1 MCDLTEQGRKRGWP
15 SKRDQHPEDDL
26 FRHVCEEHFPRD
38 EEAAGARV
46 NRSGLTPF
54 LPPLSKGMFTNV
66 NNHYGANFAAWLARS
81 FRCRIDDELRE
92 LRTPATE
99 KLDKLAWSM
108 AHAVLYDGELEQPR
122 WWVGWAQG
130 AAAQAAGGAA
140 AAAAQ
145 GAGPAGGAAAAQAA
159 GAAAAAAAQGAGPA
173 GGAAAA
179 QAWTALVDYVNAQR
193 ASKRAAELLLR
204 EVKGAQATYKK
215 ASTRHMEWA
224 AEILAGL
231 EARRDQLGAQVQ
243 QLTQAQP
250 LTREDTQRLASLRR
264 ELHRARP
271 FTLTPSPSF
280 APIYVPLDNTSM
292 ARLPGLLPTLARR
305 HGEVFAGAGAGA
317 VAPSSFVQAAFG
329 GGGMQSSATLNAVGW
344 GLFQLGGVTSRNA
357 PFANYITT
365 DGVACSVAREAHNKP
380 LANLKPA
387 TAPADAEELCTLE
400 EMKAT
405 QIIGVDP
412 CGGGNWFMAA
422 RSPLYQPG
430 PWAWEGVREGVSP
443 AQRSLLELHDKQ
455 LDEEL
460 FPGQLPP
467 EPRRRRKGVRREGGG
482 RKGGGRKGGH
492 RRKQSKH
499 WQPRAYIG
507 GIPMAATASAARFEE
522 RLRYLFASGAAGQAA
537 GQEAGQAA
545 GQAEAAGQAA
555 GQAEAAGPAEAG
567 PRGAVHVLWHYHFSA
582 FRRKRWAA
590 FIQRDRALHRVAKQ
604 LTGGRPKEQV
614 VVGWGS
620 WAFQGGKG
628 GSPISVR
635 GGRALTGRLIKLL
648 RERYA
653 KHVFI
658 VDEYKT
664 SKTCYNC
671 GCQEMAIKRLGGLK
685 EGQRPWSVKVCN
697 DCLTTW
703 NRDVSAANVI
713 RAWAPPAEADGLRA
727 ADQAAAA
734 AMAAGNGGAGL
745 RA

>member
-1 MCDLTEQGRKRGWP
+1 
-15 SKRDQHPEDDL
+15 
-26 FRHVCEEHFPRD
+26 
-38 EEAAGARV
+38 
-46 NRSGLTPF
+46 
-54 LPPLSKGMFTNV
+54 
-66 NNHYGANFAAWLARS
+66 
-81 FRCRIDDELRE
+81 
-92 LRTPATE
+92 
-99 KLDKLAWSM
+99 
-108 AHAVLYDGELEQPR
+108 
-122 WWVGWAQG
+122 
-130 AAAQAAGGAA
+130 
-140 AAAAQ
+140 
-145 GAGPAGGAAAAQAA
+145 
-159 GAAAAAAAQGAGPA
+159 
-173 GGAAAA
+173 
-179 QAWTALVDYVNAQR
+179 
-193 ASKRAAELLLR
+193 
-204 EVKGAQATYKK
+204 
-215 ASTRHMEWA
+215 
-224 AEILAGL
+224 
-231 EARRDQLGAQVQ
+231 
-243 QLTQAQP
+243 
-250 LTREDTQRLASLRR
+250 
-264 ELHRARP
+264 
-271 FTLTPSPSF
+271 
-280 APIYVPLDNTSM
+280 M

-430 PWAWEGVREGVSP
+430 PWAWEGVSP
-443 AQRSLLELHDKQ
+443 AQRSLIELHDKQ

-467 EPRRRRKGVRREGGG
+467 EPRRRRKGGGPL
-482 RKGGGRKGGH
+482 
-492 RRKQSKH
+492 Q
-499 WQPRAYIG
+499 AYVG
-507 GIPMAATASAARFEE
+507 GIPTAATASAARFEE
-522 RLRYLFASGAAGQAA
+522 RLRYLF
-537 GQEAGQAA
+537 
-545 GQAEAAGQAA
+545 
-555 GQAEAAGPAEAG
+555 
-567 PRGAVHVLWHYHFSA
+567 
-582 FRRKRWAA
+582 RWAA

-604 LTGGRPKEQV
+604 LTGGRPKEEV

-635 GGRALTGRLIKLL
+635 GGRAPTGRLIKLL

-658 VDEYKT
+658 INEYKT

-703 NRDVSAANVI
+703 NRDVSAAN
-713 RAWAPPAEADGLRA
+713 ACL
-727 ADQAAAA
+727 QAQ
-734 AMAAGNGGAGL
+734 L
-745 RA
+745 VVPLELQ

>member
-1 MCDLTEQGRKRGWP
+1 MATNAEKLQLVQSDLRKNADDRRKLRDVILGMETEKADCKRLWEEMA
-15 SKRDQHPEDDL
+15 SLNVDRDHLLEKKKKL
-26 FRHVCEEHFPRD
+26 
-38 EEAAGARV
+38 EAAADGAPSTIAVPDADRRTCDQQAAAHSSPAPLRKSAV
-46 NRSGLTPF
+46 WWPASWWQSVAPLWQVRGDAEGSLWQRQQQEDPTAAAPTMPASGFGMYCVGLLLRLLRAFQASPTCKEF
-54 LPPLSKGMFTNV
+54 VELP
-66 NNHYGANFAAWLARS
+66 
-81 FRCRIDDELRE
+81 
-92 LRTPATE
+92 
-99 KLDKLAWSM
+99 AWSRLD
-108 AHAVLYDGELEQPR
+108 ACS
-122 WWVGWAQG
+122 AQLG
-130 AAAQAAGGAA
+130 ASPLLLLMHLAAG
-140 AAAAQ
+140 
-145 GAGPAGGAAAAQAA
+145 
-159 GAAAAAAAQGAGPA
+159 
-173 GGAAAA
+173 
-179 QAWTALVDYVNAQR
+179 
-193 ASKRAAELLLR
+193 LR

-387 TAPADAEELCTLE
+387 TAPADAEELLCTLE

-405 QIIGVDP
+405 QIIGVDA

-443 AQRSLLELHDKQ
+443 AQRFLLELHDKQ

-467 EPRRRRKGVRREGGG
+467 EPRRRRKG
-482 RKGGGRKGGH
+482 
-492 RRKQSKH
+492 
-499 WQPRAYIG
+499 
-507 GIPMAATASAARFEE
+507 
-522 RLRYLFASGAAGQAA
+522 
-537 GQEAGQAA
+537 
-545 GQAEAAGQAA
+545 
-555 GQAEAAGPAEAG
+555 
-567 PRGAVHVLWHYHFSA
+567 
-582 FRRKRWAA
+582 RWAA

-604 LTGGRPKEQV
+604 LTGGRPKEEV

-635 GGRALTGRLIKLL
+635 GGRAPTGRLIKLL

-658 VDEYKT
+658 IDEYKT

-713 RAWAPPAEADGLRA
+713 RVLLLLKLMGFERPTKLQR
-727 ADQAAAA
+727 
-734 AMAAGNGGAGL
+734 
-745 RA
+745 

>member
-1 MCDLTEQGRKRGWP
+1 MATNAEKLQLVQSDLRKNADDRRKLRDVILGMETEKADCKRLWEEMA
-15 SKRDQHPEDDL
+15 SLNVDRDHLLEKKKKL
-26 FRHVCEEHFPRD
+26 
-38 EEAAGARV
+38 EAAADGAPSTIAVPDADRRTCDQQAAAHSSPAPLRKSAV
-46 NRSGLTPF
+46 WWPASWWQSVAPLWQVRGDAEGSLWQRQQQEDPTAAAPTMPASGFGMYCVGLLLRLLRAFQASPTCKEF
-54 LPPLSKGMFTNV
+54 VELP
-66 NNHYGANFAAWLARS
+66 
-81 FRCRIDDELRE
+81 
-92 LRTPATE
+92 
-99 KLDKLAWSM
+99 AWSRLD
-108 AHAVLYDGELEQPR
+108 ACS
-122 WWVGWAQG
+122 AQLG
-130 AAAQAAGGAA
+130 ASPLLLLMHLAAG
-140 AAAAQ
+140 
-145 GAGPAGGAAAAQAA
+145 
-159 GAAAAAAAQGAGPA
+159 
-173 GGAAAA
+173 
-179 QAWTALVDYVNAQR
+179 
-193 ASKRAAELLLR
+193 LR

-387 TAPADAEELCTLE
+387 TAPADAEELLCTLE

-405 QIIGVDP
+405 QIIGVDA

-443 AQRSLLELHDKQ
+443 AQRFLLELHDKQ

-467 EPRRRRKGVRREGGG
+467 EPRRRRKG
-482 RKGGGRKGGH
+482 
-492 RRKQSKH
+492 
-499 WQPRAYIG
+499 AYVG
-507 GIPMAATASAARFEE
+507 GIPTAATASAARFEE

-537 GQEAGQAA
+537 GQEAGQA
-545 GQAEAAGQAA
+545 
-555 GQAEAAGPAEAG
+555 EAAGPAETG

-604 LTGGRPKEQV
+604 LTGGRPKEEV

-635 GGRALTGRLIKLL
+635 GGRAPTGRLIKLL

-658 VDEYKT
+658 IDEYKT

-713 RAWAPPAEADGLRA
+713 RVLLLLKLMGFERPTKLQRSPWP
-727 ADQAAAA
+727 AAAA
-734 AMAAGNGGAGL
+734 GPG
-745 RA
+745 

>member
-1 MCDLTEQGRKRGWP
+1 MC
-15 SKRDQHPEDDL
+15 
-26 FRHVCEEHFPRD
+26 
-38 EEAAGARV
+38 
-46 NRSGLTPF
+46 
-54 LPPLSKGMFTNV
+54 
-66 NNHYGANFAAWLARS
+66 
-81 FRCRIDDELRE
+81 
-92 LRTPATE
+92 
-99 KLDKLAWSM
+99 
-108 AHAVLYDGELEQPR
+108 
-122 WWVGWAQG
+122 
-130 AAAQAAGGAA
+130 
-140 AAAAQ
+140 
-145 GAGPAGGAAAAQAA
+145 
-159 GAAAAAAAQGAGPA
+159 
-173 GGAAAA
+173 
-179 QAWTALVDYVNAQR
+179 
-193 ASKRAAELLLR
+193 
-204 EVKGAQATYKK
+204 
-215 ASTRHMEWA
+215 
-224 AEILAGL
+224 
-231 EARRDQLGAQVQ
+231 
-243 QLTQAQP
+243 P
-250 LTREDTQRLASLRR
+250 LTT
-264 ELHRARP
+264 RP
-271 FTLTPSPSF
+271 WPAF
-280 APIYVPLDNTSM
+280 
-292 ARLPGLLPTLARR
+292 LLPTLARR

-329 GGGMQSSATLNAVGW
+329 GGGMQSSATLNAAGW

-443 AQRSLLELHDKQ
+443 AQRFLLEPHDKQ

-467 EPRRRRKGVRREGGG
+467 EPRRRRKGVRRKGGG

-499 WQPRAYIG
+499 WQPRARTARRRRQKRGRFHMSMGHWRHMSGLERLQPNRPQLAPALQAYVG
-507 GIPMAATASAARFEE
+507 GIPTAATASAARFEE

-537 GQEAGQAA
+537 GQE
-545 GQAEAAGQAA
+545 A

-604 LTGGRPKEQV
+604 LTGGRPKEEV

-635 GGRALTGRLIKLL
+635 GGRAPTGRLIKLL

-658 VDEYKT
+658 IDEYKT

-713 RAWAPPAEADGLRA
+713 RVLLLLKLMGFERPTKLQRPPWPPA
-727 ADQAAAA
+727 
-734 AMAAGNGGAGL
+734 AAGPG
-745 RA
+745 

>member
-1 MCDLTEQGRKRGWP
+1 
-15 SKRDQHPEDDL
+15 
-26 FRHVCEEHFPRD
+26 
-38 EEAAGARV
+38 
-46 NRSGLTPF
+46 
-54 LPPLSKGMFTNV
+54 
-66 NNHYGANFAAWLARS
+66 
-81 FRCRIDDELRE
+81 
-92 LRTPATE
+92 
-99 KLDKLAWSM
+99 
-108 AHAVLYDGELEQPR
+108 
-122 WWVGWAQG
+122 
-130 AAAQAAGGAA
+130 
-140 AAAAQ
+140 
-145 GAGPAGGAAAAQAA
+145 
-159 GAAAAAAAQGAGPA
+159 
-173 GGAAAA
+173 
-179 QAWTALVDYVNAQR
+179 
-193 ASKRAAELLLR
+193 
-204 EVKGAQATYKK
+204 
-215 ASTRHMEWA
+215 
-224 AEILAGL
+224 
-231 EARRDQLGAQVQ
+231 
-243 QLTQAQP
+243 
-250 LTREDTQRLASLRR
+250 
-264 ELHRARP
+264 
-271 FTLTPSPSF
+271 
-280 APIYVPLDNTSM
+280 M

-380 LANLKPA
+380 LATA

-422 RSPLYQPG
+422 RSPPYQPG
-430 PWAWEGVREGVSP
+430 PWAWEGVREGVREGVSP

-467 EPRRRRKGVRREGGG
+467 EPRRRRKGGG

-499 WQPRAYIG
+499 WQPRARTARRRRQKRGRFHMSMGHWRHMSGLERLQPNRPQLAPALQAYVG
-507 GIPMAATASAARFEE
+507 GIPTAATASAARFEE
-522 RLRYLFASGAAGQAA
+522 RLRYLFVSGAAGQAA

-545 GQAEAAGQAA
+545 GQEAGQAA

-604 LTGGRPKEQV
+604 LTGGRPKEEV

-635 GGRALTGRLIKLL
+635 GGRAPTGRLIKLL

-658 VDEYKT
+658 IDEYKT

-713 RAWAPPAEADGLRA
+713 RVLLLLKLMGFERPTKLQRPPWPPPA
-727 ADQAAAA
+727 
-734 AMAAGNGGAGL
+734 AGPG
-745 RA
+745 

>member
-1 MCDLTEQGRKRGWP
+1 
-15 SKRDQHPEDDL
+15 
-26 FRHVCEEHFPRD
+26 
-38 EEAAGARV
+38 
-46 NRSGLTPF
+46 
-54 LPPLSKGMFTNV
+54 
-66 NNHYGANFAAWLARS
+66 
-81 FRCRIDDELRE
+81 
-92 LRTPATE
+92 
-99 KLDKLAWSM
+99 
-108 AHAVLYDGELEQPR
+108 
-122 WWVGWAQG
+122 
-130 AAAQAAGGAA
+130 
-140 AAAAQ
+140 
-145 GAGPAGGAAAAQAA
+145 
-159 GAAAAAAAQGAGPA
+159 
-173 GGAAAA
+173 
-179 QAWTALVDYVNAQR
+179 
-193 ASKRAAELLLR
+193 
-204 EVKGAQATYKK
+204 
-215 ASTRHMEWA
+215 
-224 AEILAGL
+224 
-231 EARRDQLGAQVQ
+231 
-243 QLTQAQP
+243 
-250 LTREDTQRLASLRR
+250 
-264 ELHRARP
+264 
-271 FTLTPSPSF
+271 
-280 APIYVPLDNTSM
+280 M

-387 TAPADAEELCTLE
+387 TAPADAGELCTLE

-430 PWAWEGVREGVSP
+430 PWAWEGVGP
-443 AQRSLLELHDKQ
+443 AQRYLLELHDKQ

-467 EPRRRRKGVRREGGG
+467 EPRRRRKGGG
-482 RKGGGRKGGH
+482 RKGGGRTGGH

-499 WQPRAYIG
+499 WQPRARTARRRRQKRGRFHMSMGHWRHMSGLERLQPNRPQLAPALQAYTG
-507 GIPMAATASAARFEE
+507 GIPTAATASAARFEE
-522 RLRYLFASGAAGQAA
+522 RLRYLFASG
-537 GQEAGQAA
+537 
-545 GQAEAAGQAA
+545 
-555 GQAEAAGPAEAG
+555 
-567 PRGAVHVLWHYHFSA
+567 
-582 FRRKRWAA
+582 
-590 FIQRDRALHRVAKQ
+590 
-604 LTGGRPKEQV
+604 RPKEEV

-635 GGRALTGRLIKLL
+635 GGRAPTGRLIKLL

-658 VDEYKT
+658 IDEYKT

-713 RAWAPPAEADGLRA
+713 RVLLLLKLMGFERPIKLQRPPWPPA
-727 ADQAAAA
+727 
-734 AMAAGNGGAGL
+734 AAGPG
-745 RA
+745 

>member
-1 MCDLTEQGRKRGWP
+1 M
-15 SKRDQHPEDDL
+15 
-26 FRHVCEEHFPRD
+26 
-38 EEAAGARV
+38 
-46 NRSGLTPF
+46 
-54 LPPLSKGMFTNV
+54 
-66 NNHYGANFAAWLARS
+66 
-81 FRCRIDDELRE
+81 
-92 LRTPATE
+92 
-99 KLDKLAWSM
+99 
-108 AHAVLYDGELEQPR
+108 
-122 WWVGWAQG
+122 
-130 AAAQAAGGAA
+130 
-140 AAAAQ
+140 
-145 GAGPAGGAAAAQAA
+145 
-159 GAAAAAAAQGAGPA
+159 
-173 GGAAAA
+173 
-179 QAWTALVDYVNAQR
+179 
-193 ASKRAAELLLR
+193 AAELCRALLPRLAAAGLR

-387 TAPADAEELCTLE
+387 TAPADAEELLCTLE

-405 QIIGVDP
+405 QIIGVDA

-443 AQRSLLELHDKQ
+443 AQRFLLELHDKQ

-467 EPRRRRKGVRREGGG
+467 EPRRRRKGVRRKGGG

-492 RRKQSKH
+492 RSNRSTGGREPGQRGGGARSGADSKGVWATGVTCQAWNDSSQTTH
-499 WQPRAYIG
+499 SLRQPCRR
-507 GIPMAATASAARFEE
+507 T
-522 RLRYLFASGAAGQAA
+522 GAAGQAA
-537 GQEAGQAA
+537 GQEAGQA
-545 GQAEAAGQAA
+545 
-555 GQAEAAGPAEAG
+555 EAAGPAETG

-604 LTGGRPKEQV
+604 LTGGRPKEEV

-635 GGRALTGRLIKLL
+635 GGRAPTGRLIKLL

-658 VDEYKT
+658 IDEYKT

-713 RAWAPPAEADGLRA
+713 RVLLLLKLMGFERPTKLQRSPWP
-727 ADQAAAA
+727 AAAA
-734 AMAAGNGGAGL
+734 GPG
-745 RA
+745 